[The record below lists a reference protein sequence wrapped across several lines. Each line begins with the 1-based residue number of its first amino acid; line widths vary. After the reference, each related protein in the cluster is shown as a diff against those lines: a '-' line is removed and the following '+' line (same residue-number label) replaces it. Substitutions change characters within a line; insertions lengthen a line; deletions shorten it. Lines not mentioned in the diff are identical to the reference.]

1 LSVLNSQDLVLTVTP
16 SGVPEPS
23 TWAMVLGG
31 VAAVFHRPH
40 PAPTTKKGAVEAVR
54 QFLTNAGVQP

>member
-31 VAAVFHRPH
+31 VGLLVFWKKKKEKDAVVMV
-40 PAPTTKKGAVEAVR
+40 KVS
-54 QFLTNAGVQP
+54 